1 MRTSSETSIRTRTP
15 SCSREEKRTIFPIK
29 IHANALDFE
38 ISRHGQLEDEDDLS
52 EEKRAEPLTLI
63 SYATMRSVVDFLETG
78 TLKMGDQNVK
88 HLLQAADML
97 V

>member
-1 MRTSSETSIRTRTP
+1 M
-15 SCSREEKRTIFPIK
+15 
-29 IHANALDFE
+29 
-38 ISRHGQLEDEDDLS
+38 EDEDDLS